1 MNPTSGQT
9 AYRLPWLREYGEFMR
24 TLWRIIAGLFRW
36 SWRVLN
42 FIREFILNLFLI
54 VLILAGVGIWL
65 QLSSASSSEPVQQGA
80 LKVDLSGVLVDKP
93 SVSNR
98 LSRISRQLL
107 GASSDRLQ
115 ENSLFDVVDAIRQAK
130 SDKNITGMVLD
141 LRDFAGGDQPSLQY
155 VGKAL
160 REFRD
165 AGKPIFALG
174 DSYSQAQYYLASY
187 ATKVYLSPQG
197 TVDLHGFATNGLY
210 YKSLLDKLK
219 VSSHV
224 FRVGTYKSAVEPFL
238 RDDMSP
244 EARDADGRW
253 VGQLWQNYLNTVSAN
268 RQITPQ
274 QLFPG
279 AAGIISGLQAV
290 QGDTAKYALDNKL
303 VDVLDSRA
311 AADRELVKTF
321 GWDKASNDY
330 RNVSIYDY
338 NVKQPT
344 QQDGNI
350 AVILAS
356 GAIMDGEESAGN
368 VGGDTTAAQI
378 RDARLDDKI
387 KAIVLRV
394 NSPGGSV
401 TASEAI
407 REELAAAH
415 DAGKPVV
422 VSMGGMA
429 ASGGYWISTPADYIV
444 AAPSTLTGSIGI
456 FGVINTVENSLS
468 SIGVHSDGV
477 ATSPLAD
484 VSTTKALPTEV
495 QQLMQLTIENGYRNF
510 VGLVAA
516 SRHKTPQQIDAIAQG
531 HVWTG
536 SDAKA
541 NGLVDALGDFDD
553 AVAKAAELAKVA
565 KPELSW
571 YQDDPGMIDLLLNQ
585 MNASAQAVLPAA
597 LKVWLPAPVSEVM
610 GALQA
615 QPGLMNNLND
625 PQNRY
630 AFCLTCGNVR

>member
-1 MNPTSGQT
+1 
-9 AYRLPWLREYGEFMR
+9 MR

-98 LSRISRQLL
+98 LSRIGRQLL
-107 GASSDRLQ
+107 GASNDRLQ

-130 SDKNITGMVLD
+130 TDKNITGIVLD

-165 AGKPIFALG
+165 AGKPIYAVG
-174 DSYSQAQYYLASY
+174 DSYSQAQYYIASY
-187 ATKVYLSPQG
+187 ATKIYLSPQG

-244 EARDADGRW
+244 DARDADGRW
-253 VGQLWQNYLNTVSAN
+253 IGQLWQNYLNTVSAN
-268 RQITPQ
+268 RQITPD

-290 QGDTAKYALDNKL
+290 DGDTAKYALNSKL

-311 AADRELVKTF
+311 AADQELVKTF
-321 GWDKASNDY
+321 GWDKANNDY

-338 NVKQPT
+338 TVKQPP
-344 QQDGNI
+344 QGDDGNI
-350 AVILAS
+350 AVIFAS
-356 GAIMDGEESAGN
+356 GAIMDGEETAGN
-368 VGGDTTAAQI
+368 VGGDTTASQI
-378 RDARLDDKI
+378 RDARLDPKI

-468 SIGVHSDGV
+468 TIGVHTDGV

-484 VSTTKALPTEV
+484 VATTKALPTEV

-510 VGLVAA
+510 VGLVAK
-516 SRHKTPQQIDAIAQG
+516 SRHKTPEQIDAIAQG

-553 AVAKAAELAKVA
+553 AVAKAAELAKVT
-565 KPELSW
+565 KPQLSW
-571 YQDDPGMIDLLLNQ
+571 YQDDPGMLDLLLNQ
-585 MNASAQAVLPAA
+585 MNASAQAMLPAA
-597 LKVWLPAPVSEVM
+597 LKVWLPAPMLDVM
-610 GALQA
+610 SAVKN

-630 AFCLTCGNVR
+630 AFCLNCGNVR

>member
-1 MNPTSGQT
+1 
-9 AYRLPWLREYGEFMR
+9 MR
-24 TLWRIIAGLFRW
+24 TLWRIISGLFRW
-36 SWRVLN
+36 TWRVLN
-42 FIREFILNLFLI
+42 FIREFILNVFLI

-65 QLSSASSSEPVQQGA
+65 QVSSSNSSEPVQQGA
-80 LKVDLSGVLVDKP
+80 LKIDLSGMLVDKP

-107 GASSDRLQ
+107 GANSDRLQ

-130 SDKNITGMVLD
+130 TDKNIMGIVLD

-165 AGKPIFALG
+165 AGKPIYAVG
-174 DSYSQAQYYLASY
+174 DSYSQAQYYIASY
-187 ATKVYLSPQG
+187 ANKVYLSPQG

-210 YKSLLDKLK
+210 YKTLLEKLK
-219 VSSHV
+219 VNSHV

-253 VGQLWQNYLNTVSAN
+253 IGQLWQNYLNTVAAN
-268 RQITPQ
+268 RQITPE

-279 AAGIISGLQAV
+279 AVGIISGLQAV
-290 QGDTAKYALDNKL
+290 QGDTAKYALNNKL
-303 VDVLDSRA
+303 VDVLDTRA
-311 AADRELVKTF
+311 AADQELVKTF
-321 GWDKASNDY
+321 GWDKANNDY
-330 RNVSIYDY
+330 RSVSIYDY
-338 NVKQPT
+338 YVKQPP
-344 QQDGNI
+344 QSRDGNI

-368 VGGDTTAAQI
+368 VGGDTTASQI
-378 RDARLDDKI
+378 RDARLDPKI

-468 SIGVHSDGV
+468 SVGVHTDGV

-484 VSTTKALPTEV
+484 VATTKALPTEV

-510 VGLVAA
+510 VGLVAT
-516 SRHKTPQQIDAIAQG
+516 SRHKTPDEINAIAQG

-585 MNASAQAVLPAA
+585 LNASAQAVLPAA
-597 LKVWLPAPVSEVM
+597 LKIWLPAPMLDVM
-610 GALQA
+610 SAMKQ
-615 QPGLMNNLND
+615 QPGLLNNLND

-630 AFCLTCGNVR
+630 AFCLNCGNVR